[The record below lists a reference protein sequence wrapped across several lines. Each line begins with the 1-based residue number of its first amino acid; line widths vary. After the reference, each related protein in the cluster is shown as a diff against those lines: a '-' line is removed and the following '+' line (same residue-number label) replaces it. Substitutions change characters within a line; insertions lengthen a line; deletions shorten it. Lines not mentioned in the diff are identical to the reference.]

1 MWFNDLPNGALQ
13 ISFNGQVEILDVDQ
27 QRQLGRVLAQRG
39 MVSKSD
45 VRDAWPVNNQ

>member
-13 ISFNGQVEILDVDQ
+13 ISINGRVEILDVDQ

-45 VRDAWPVNNQ
+45 VGDAWPVNNQ